1 MCIGFVVWEC
11 ICKRAVREP
20 GHNER
25 EGKKKVD
32 MCTLDIDMTGKKQNL
47 MERILTSG
55 RGPQT
60 AQGNV
65 EWGERKLEIT
75 GGCGTRWIDDNA

>member
-1 MCIGFVVWEC
+1 MCFTEAGLDNNVHWFRVWEC

-32 MCTLDIDMTGKKQNL
+32 MCTLDIDMTGKK
-47 MERILTSG
+47 
-55 RGPQT
+55 
-60 AQGNV
+60 
-65 EWGERKLEIT
+65 
-75 GGCGTRWIDDNA
+75 